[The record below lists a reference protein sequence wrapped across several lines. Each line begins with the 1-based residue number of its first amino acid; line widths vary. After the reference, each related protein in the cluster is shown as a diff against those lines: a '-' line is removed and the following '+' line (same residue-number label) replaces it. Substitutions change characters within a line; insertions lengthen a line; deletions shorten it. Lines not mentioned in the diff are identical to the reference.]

1 MHMLAHQGALGDWVL
16 TFPILRGLG
25 ALGPTLALAP
35 WGKAQLAA
43 AVIAGLTPADIEAPP
58 WPGFLRGDDAL
69 SGRAVSVGAAGV
81 ARAARFGAED
91 ILISFVNRAGDGW
104 AGPAGDRACAG
115 QRFLVDPLPPA
126 DWTGHVSARH
136 AEQLARQGLTLP
148 LVRLPIRRRER
159 GPVVI
164 HPGSGGRDKCWPCA
178 RFVEVVEALR
188 RRGREA
194 VVLLG
199 EVEIERWPR
208 PQIEELIQRHGA
220 QALTDLADLHA
231 MLECAAAFIG
241 NDAGPTHLAAQL
253 GVPTLALFGPTV
265 PNLWR
270 PIGPAVT
277 VLAPPTPCPMTWLTA
292 ATVLA
297 GLEALNI

>member
-1 MHMLAHQGALGDWVL
+1 MLAHQGALGDWVL

-25 ALGPTLALAP
+25 ALGPTLAVAP
-35 WGKAQLAA
+35 WSKAQLAA

-58 WPGFLRGDDAL
+58 WPGFLRGDDAP
-69 SGRAVSVGAAGV
+69 SGGAVSAGAAGV
-81 ARAARFGAED
+81 ASAARFGADD
-91 ILISFVNRAGDGW
+91 IIISFVNRADDPWAAPGDG
-104 AGPAGDRACAG
+104 RAPPG
-115 QRFLVDPLPPA
+115 RRFLVDPRPPA
-126 DWTGHVSARH
+126 DWTGHVSAWH
-136 AEQLARQGLTLP
+136 AQQLARQGLTLP
-148 LVRLPIRRRER
+148 QVGLPVRRRER

-178 RFVEVVEALR
+178 RFVEVAQALR

-194 VVLLG
+194 VVVLG
-199 EVEIERWPR
+199 EVELERWPR
-208 PQIEELIQRHGA
+208 PRIEELMHRHGA

-253 GVPTLALFGPTV
+253 GVPTLALFGPTA
-265 PNLWR
+265 PSLWR

-277 VLAPPTPCPMTWLTA
+277 VLAPPKPCPMSWLPA
-292 ATVLA
+292 ATVRARLD
-297 GLEALNI
+297 ALNV